1 MRRAACVAITVI
13 LAIMACCQPAAAS
26 EDLGLG
32 LASAATQLGG
42 AGAAAVAFLVGMASD
57 PALGEDLLNAT
68 VITGA
73 LVGVGKVLLGRARP
87 FVPGADGG
95 FTGFS
100 LDDAYHSMPSGHTA
114 NAFAMATVLARHRP
128 RWAPA
133 AYLAAVAV
141 GLSRIALGSA
151 LAVGCDG
158 RRYARDPHRLGCGR
172 RQVVSFRD
180 RRDRAK
186 DLGDSPEAADLDGS
200 RRLDASW

>member
-141 GLSRIALGSA
+141 GLSRIALGVHWPSDVMVGATLGTLIGSA
-151 LAVGCDG
+151 VVDG
-158 RRYARDPHRLGCGR
+158 RLCL
-172 RQVVSFRD
+172 F
-180 RRDRAK
+180 
-186 DLGDSPEAADLDGS
+186 EIDGIAP
-200 RRLDASW
+200 RI